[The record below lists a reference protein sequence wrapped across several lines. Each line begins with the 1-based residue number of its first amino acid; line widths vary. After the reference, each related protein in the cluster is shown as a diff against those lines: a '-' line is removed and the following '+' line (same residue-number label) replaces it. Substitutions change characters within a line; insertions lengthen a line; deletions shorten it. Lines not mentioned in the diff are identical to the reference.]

1 VSVAV
6 VDTGTANLAS
16 ICAGLTR
23 AGAEP
28 RLVAD
33 ARAVEAAAL
42 LVLPGVGAFGSG
54 MERLRERGLVA
65 AVAARVAAERPL
77 LAVCLGLQ
85 LLCCESEESPGVA
98 GVGALDARVE
108 RFRGAPSVPQL
119 GWNLVEP
126 RGCELVVAGH
136 AYYAN
141 SYRVGEPPAGWAHAR
156 TVHGEPFV
164 AALERGPMLLC
175 QFHPELSGAWG
186 QALLGRWLARG
197 AAC

>member
-1 VSVAV
+1 VKVTV
-6 VDTGTANLAS
+6 LDTGTANLAS
-16 ICAGLTR
+16 MCAGLAR

-28 RLVAD
+28 VVVR
-33 ARAVEAAAL
+33 EAAAAEEAAC
-42 LVLPGVGAFGSG
+42 LVLPGVGAFGAG
-54 MERLRERGLVA
+54 MARLTELGLVDA
-65 AVAARVAAERPL
+65 LAARVRDERPL

-85 LLCCESEESPGVA
+85 LLCRQSEESPGVA

-108 RFRGAPSVPQL
+108 RFRSAPSVPQL
-119 GWNLVEP
+119 GWNEVTP
-126 RGCELVVAGH
+126 VGCELLAPGY

-141 SYRVGEPPAGWAHAR
+141 SYRVAEAPAGWAHAS

-186 QALLGRWLARG
+186 KALLERWLTRSG
-197 AAC
+197 AC